1 MGAREN
7 QLNRRLVISAAAKF
21 ASKLFW
27 NECKVLAF
35 SWSSRGRERFQR
47 LLCRGQ
53 GLPRTTNK
61 AFAGRSRKMVSLSL
75 YYWHV
80 PQLYRSLSDNFLKHS
95 KTSLSSERCENFIT
109 DKMIA
114 NLICPE
120 MCADQTF
127 PVRKLIKTE
136 KMRRLR
142 FMAAVCDHPFMN
154 DANIDTSFFLYK
166 IALQA

>member
-7 QLNRRLVISAAAKF
+7 QQNRRLVISAAAKF

-47 LLCRGQ
+47 FLCRGQ

-61 AFAGRSRKMVSLSL
+61 AFASRSRKMVSLSL
-75 YYWHV
+75 YYWRF
-80 PQLYRSLSDNFLKHS
+80 PQLYRSLSENFLKHS

-114 NLICPE
+114 NFVPRDVCWSDFPSKK
-120 MCADQTF
+120 ADQDW
-127 PVRKLIKTE
+127 

-142 FMAAVCDHPFMN
+142 FMAAVCDLPFMN
-154 DANIDTSFFLYK
+154 DANIDTSFFL
-166 IALQA
+166 